1 MPRAQKSTPEVP
13 YPPGW
18 EPFLA
23 AINAHIDDDTPRLV
37 FADWLQENGDE
48 PRAEFIRLQCAIA
61 RGAGDTGAV
70 DALLHEH
77 RERWLIGLP
86 KWCADRPDRCD
97 FRRGFIAAITVLG
110 KQWLSGSVFDKPR
123 DAGGRAIRRITALE
137 ELRIEQV
144 WNDVVTTRALVGLRR
159 LAVTSAA
166 SGVIE
171 SLAKSPALPT
181 LTDLAVEGKSS
192 DGVTKRSFAELFGT
206 DKLAGLRRLRFES
219 KAVGDLVA
227 RGLQFKWFSG
237 LEELRLRH
245 TSLTAG
251 GAQELA
257 RLSAANLRVLDLLN
271 NQIGNDGLRALLD
284 SPALRKLEELVLRQ
298 CHLTPASVH
307 ALANWEGLR
316 SVRSLNLTG
325 NGLKADDAQII
336 AQSPHARDDLDITC
350 R

>member
-1 MPRAQKSTPEVP
+1 MPPRPRKPTAAAP

-23 AINAHIDDDTPRLV
+23 AINADLDDDTPRLV

-48 PRAEFIRLQCAIA
+48 ARGQFIRLQCTGDASADAILA
-61 RGAGDTGAV
+61 
-70 DALLHEH
+70 EH
-77 RERWLIGLP
+77 RERWFSGLP
-86 KWCADRPDRCD
+86 QWCADRPDGCV
-97 FRRGFIAAITVLG
+97 FRRGFVAAMTVLG
-110 KQWLSGSVFDKPR
+110 SHWLARSPFAKPR
-123 DAGGRAIRRITALE
+123 DAGGKAIRQITALE

-144 WNDVVTTRALVGLRR
+144 WNDVVTTRALAGLRR
-159 LAVTSAA
+159 LTVTSAA

-181 LTDLAVEGKSS
+181 LTDLAIEGKGS
-192 DGVTKRSFAELFGT
+192 DGVTKRSFMELFGA

-219 KAVGDLVA
+219 KSVGDLVA

-271 NQIGNDGLRALLD
+271 NAIGDGGLRTLLD

-298 CHLTPASVH
+298 CHLTLASVR

-325 NGLKADDAQII
+325 NGLKTGDAQII
-336 AQSPHARDDLDITC
+336 AQSPHARDDIDITC